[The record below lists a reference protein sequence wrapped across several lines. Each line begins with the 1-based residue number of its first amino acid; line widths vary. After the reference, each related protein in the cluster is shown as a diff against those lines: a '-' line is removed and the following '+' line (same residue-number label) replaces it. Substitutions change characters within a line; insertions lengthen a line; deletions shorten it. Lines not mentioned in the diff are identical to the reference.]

1 MEQVD
6 IYAHVLV
13 SSDGWVGTVSKIS
26 NMWCEGRRTVGGCS
40 VQQYRQELHSSLKR
54 LVGRVSKVSSF
65 VGLTRPA
72 GYIQII
78 RM

>member
-1 MEQVD
+1 MPML
-6 IYAHVLV
+6 AT
-13 SSDGWVGTVSKIS
+13 DGWVGTVFNIS

-40 VQQYRQELHSSLKR
+40 VQQYRQELYSSLKR

-65 VGLTRPA
+65 VGFTRTA
-72 GYIQII
+72 GCIQII